1 MMKSLKQKLGARI
14 QEIRKSKNLTQEV
27 LAEKIDMDKPNLS
40 NIECGKRFMTAETL
54 EKLANALEVEEKE
67 LFDFYPK
74 TKYFKIQ
81 DIFNEYWY
89 DFLSWS
95 DFGHIKN
102 REELINLLISSIN
115 NASDNEL
122 MYLYKVISALKYLKP

>member
-1 MMKSLKQKLGARI
+1 MKSLKQKLGARI

-67 LFDFYPK
+67 LF
-74 TKYFKIQ
+74 
-81 DIFNEYWY
+81 
-89 DFLSWS
+89 S
-95 DFGHIKN
+95 FGHIKS
-102 REELINLLISSIN
+102 RDELIKLLNNSIN
-115 NASDNEL
+115 NASDSEL
-122 MYLYKVISALKYLKP
+122 MYLYKVVEALKYLKS

>member
-54 EKLANALEVEEKE
+54 EKIANALEVEEKE
-67 LFDFYPK
+67 LFDF
-74 TKYFKIQ
+74 
-81 DIFNEYWY
+81 
-89 DFLSWS
+89 
-95 DFGHIKN
+95 GHIQN
-102 REELINLLISSIN
+102 RKELITLLNDTIN
-115 NASDNEL
+115 NASDSEL

>member
-1 MMKSLKQKLGARI
+1 MKSLKQKLGAKI

-67 LFDFYPK
+67 LFDF
-74 TKYFKIQ
+74 
-81 DIFNEYWY
+81 
-89 DFLSWS
+89 
-95 DFGHIKN
+95 GHIKN
-102 REELINLLISSIN
+102 REELICMLNTSIN
-115 NASDNEL
+115 NASDSEL
-122 MYLYKVISALKYLKP
+122 MYIYKVISALKYLKP

>member
-1 MMKSLKQKLGARI
+1 MSI
-14 QEIRKSKNLTQEV
+14 VNVFNS
-27 LAEKIDMDKPNLS
+27 
-40 NIECGKRFMTAETL
+40 
-54 EKLANALEVEEKE
+54 EKE

-95 DFGHIKN
+95 DNHNLIIRPVVKRDVERMMICKTPHIGF
-102 REELINLLISSIN
+102 SIYTCPHC
-115 NASDNEL
+115 DNTL
-122 MYLYKVISALKYLKP
+122 KVYKTCKSRFCNSCGIKYTKQRTLNIESKLGLSTLF

>member
-1 MMKSLKQKLGARI
+1 MKSLKQKLGARI

-67 LFDFYPK
+67 LFDF
-74 TKYFKIQ
+74 
-81 DIFNEYWY
+81 
-89 DFLSWS
+89 
-95 DFGHIKN
+95 GHIQN
-102 REELINLLISSIN
+102 RKELITLLNDTIN
-115 NASDNEL
+115 NASDSEL

>member
-67 LFDFYPK
+67 LFDF
-74 TKYFKIQ
+74 
-81 DIFNEYWY
+81 
-89 DFLSWS
+89 
-95 DFGHIKN
+95 GHIQN
-102 REELINLLISSIN
+102 RKELITLLNDTIN
-115 NASDNEL
+115 NASDSEL
-122 MYLYKVISALKYLKP
+122 MYLYKVIPPLKN

>member
-1 MMKSLKQKLGARI
+1 MKSLKQKLGARI

-54 EKLANALEVEEKE
+54 EKLANALEVEEKD
-67 LFDFYPK
+67 LF
-74 TKYFKIQ
+74 
-81 DIFNEYWY
+81 
-89 DFLSWS
+89 

-102 REELINLLISSIN
+102 RKELVELLTSSIN
-115 NASDNEL
+115 NASDSEL
-122 MYLYKVISALKYLKP
+122 MYLYKIVEGLKYLKYWFLCVKINLSIHKYRNEFW